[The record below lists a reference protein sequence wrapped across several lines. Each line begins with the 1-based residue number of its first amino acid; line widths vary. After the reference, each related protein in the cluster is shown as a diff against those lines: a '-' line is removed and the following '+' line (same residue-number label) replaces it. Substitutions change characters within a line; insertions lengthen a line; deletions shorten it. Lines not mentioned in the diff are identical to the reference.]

1 MVEPARRHGPFDTR
15 YPVRP
20 KLAART
26 WELQPDEDGLERLDW
41 SAFLARFFP
50 NRPRHD
56 FDALAAYESY
66 RNALEQASA
75 AAGSVTGPEYTR
87 RGAAEASERAGV
99 APSPAAVLV
108 WEWEGG
114 TVTERVAG

>member
-20 KLAART
+20 KLAAT
-26 WELQPDEDGLERLDW
+26 PWELQPDHDGFERLDW
-41 SAFLARFFP
+41 SAFLARFFR
-50 NRPRHD
+50 NHRRHD
-56 FDALAAYESY
+56 FEALAAYASY

-99 APSPAAVLV
+99 APFPAAVLV

-114 TVTERVAG
+114 TLAERVAG